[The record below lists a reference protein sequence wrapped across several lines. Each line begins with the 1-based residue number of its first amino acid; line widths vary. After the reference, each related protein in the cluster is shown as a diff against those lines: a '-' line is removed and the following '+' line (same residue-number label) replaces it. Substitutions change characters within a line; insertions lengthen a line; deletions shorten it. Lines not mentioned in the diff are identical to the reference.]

1 MISEIG
7 HFALAL
13 AVMVAL
19 LQAALPLIGAAK
31 GNRALMELA
40 VPTALAQALLVLIA
54 FLALMYAFVT
64 SDFSVEAVAHY
75 SHTTKP
81 LLYKISGVW
90 GNHEGSMLLWALILA
105 LFGGSVA
112 FFGKNLPLVLKARA
126 LGVQGLLGVSF
137 LLFILFT
144 SNPFQRLFPAWPN
157 GNDLNPLLQDPGL
170 AFHPPL
176 LYGGYVGFSVAFS
189 FAIAALIGGKVDAAW
204 ARWVRPWTLAA
215 WVMLTLGIALGSYW
229 AYYELGWGGWW
240 FWDPVENA
248 SLMPWLV
255 GTALLH
261 SSIVVEKRNALRAW
275 TVLLAILTFSL
286 SLLGTFLVRSGVLTS
301 VHAFAVDPARGI
313 FILAIL
319 ILVIGGSLA
328 LFAWRA
334 PSLKGGGL
342 FAPVS
347 REGALLINN
356 VLLTAAA
363 GMVLVG
369 TLYPL
374 VLESLNAGKISVG
387 APYFNMTFGVP
398 MIPLLLLVPFGPIL
412 AWKRGDA
419 LGAVQ
424 RLYVAAGLAVL
435 VLLVTLALTFDGP
448 WLAALGI
455 GLASWLMVGAIW
467 EWAERVRLFRVPL
480 AQSWRRIRGLSA
492 SAYGATFGHFGV
504 GLTVLGIVGMTAWRT
519 EIITVLEL
527 GESRELAGFTV
538 TLKSVED
545 LAGYNYDGESGIFEV
560 SKGRMTQNLQSEH
573 RIYRVTGQ
581 PTTEVGLRTTPL
593 GDLYVVLGDPQ
604 ENSERPAWV
613 ARMYYNP
620 LVSWIWLGA
629 LVMAFGGGLSLFDRR
644 FRVGAPQKARAKT
657 VPEAQ
662 GVSA

>member
-31 GNRALMELA
+31 GNRTLMDLA

-112 FFGKNLPLVLKARA
+112 IFGKNLPLVLKARA
-126 LGVQGLLGVSF
+126 LGVQGLLGGSF

-275 TVLLAILTFSL
+275 TILLAILTFSL

-301 VHAFAVDPARGI
+301 VHAFAVDPARGV

-424 RLYVAAGLAVL
+424 RLYVAAGMAVL
-435 VLLVTLALTFDGP
+435 VLLATLALTSDGP
-448 WLAALGI
+448 WLAAVGI
-455 GLASWLMVGAIW
+455 GIAAWLMIGAIW
-467 EWAERVRLFRVPL
+467 EWAERVRLFRIPF

-504 GLTVLGIVGMTAWRT
+504 GLTVLGIVGMTAWRA

-545 LAGYNYDGESGIFEV
+545 LVGYNYDGQSGIFEV
-560 SKGRMTQNLQSEH
+560 SKGRMTQTLQSEH

-604 ENSERPAWV
+604 ENSQRPAWV

>member
-126 LGVQGLLGVSF
+126 LGIQGLLGVSF

-644 FRVGAPQKARAKT
+644 FRVGAPQKARAKA

>member
-13 AVMVAL
+13 AVMVAM
-19 LQAALPLIGAAK
+19 LQGVLPMFGAAR
-31 GNRALMELA
+31 GNTALMELA
-40 VPTALAQALLVLIA
+40 VPTALAQALLVLVA
-54 FLALMYAFVT
+54 FFALMYAFVT
-64 SDFSVEAVAHY
+64 SDFSVEAVARY

-105 LFGGSVA
+105 VFGASVA
-112 FFGKNLPLVLKARA
+112 VFGRKLPLVLKARA
-126 LGVQGLLGVSF
+126 LAIQGLLGVSF
-137 LLFILFT
+137 LLFILLT
-144 SNPFQRLFPAWPN
+144 SNPFERLFPAWPN

-215 WVMLTLGIALGSYW
+215 WILLTLGIALGSYW

-261 SSIVVEKRNALRAW
+261 SSIVVEKRNALKAW

-313 FILAIL
+313 FILGIL

-334 PSLKGGGL
+334 PALKGGGL

-347 REGALLINN
+347 REGALLVNN

-374 VLESLNAGKISVG
+374 VLEALDAGKISVG

-419 LGAVQ
+419 LGAMQ
-424 RLYVAAGLAVL
+424 RLYAAAGLSVL
-435 VLLVTLALTFDGP
+435 ALLITLALTSDGP
-448 WLAALGI
+448 WLASLGI
-455 GLASWLMVGAIW
+455 GFAVWLMIGSLW
-467 EWAERVRLFRVPL
+467 EWIERVKLFRIPFS
-480 AQSWRRIRGLSA
+480 QSWNRIRGLST
-492 SAYGATFGHFGV
+492 SAYGATLGHFGL
-504 GLTVLGIVGMTAWRT
+504 GLTVLGIVGMTAWRS
-519 EIITVLEL
+519 EIITVMEP
-527 GESRELAGFTV
+527 GEARTIAGFTV

-545 LAGYNYDGESGIFEV
+545 FDGYNYDGERGIFEV
-560 SKGRMTQNLQSEH
+560 TKGDLTRTLSSEH

-581 PTTEVGLRTTPL
+581 PTTEVGMRTTPL
-593 GDLYVVLGDPQ
+593 GDLYIVLGDPQ
-604 ENSERPAWV
+604 EGSDHPAWV
-613 ARMYYNP
+613 VRMYNNP

-629 LVMAFGGGLSLFDRR
+629 LVMSFGAGLSLFDRR
-644 FRVGAPQKARAKT
+644 FRVGAPRKAKVNVGA
-657 VPEAQ
+657 
-662 GVSA
+662 GVREGAT

>member
-275 TVLLAILTFSL
+275 TILLAILTFSL

>member
-1 MISEIG
+1 MVAEIG

-13 AVMVAL
+13 AVIVAL
-19 LQAALPLIGAAK
+19 LQAVLPLMGAAK
-31 GNRALMELA
+31 GNRTLMDVA
-40 VPTALAQALLVLIA
+40 VPAALAQAVLVTMA
-54 FLALMYAFVT
+54 FLALMYAFIT
-64 SDFSVEAVAHY
+64 SDFSVEAVARY

-90 GNHEGSMLLWALILA
+90 GNHEGSMLLWTLILA

-112 FFGKNLPLVLKARA
+112 LFGRNLPLVLKARA
-126 LGVQGLLGVSF
+126 LAVQGLLGLSF

-189 FAIAALIGGKVDAAW
+189 FAIAALMGGKVDAAW

-215 WVMLTLGIALGSYW
+215 WAMLTLGIALGSYW

-261 SSIVVEKRNALRAW
+261 SSIVVEKRNALKSW
-275 TVLLAILTFSL
+275 TILLAILTFSL

-319 ILVIGGSLA
+319 VLAIGGSLA

-334 PSLKGGGL
+334 PTLKGGGL

-347 REGALLINN
+347 REGALLVNN
-356 VLLTAAA
+356 VLLTAAC

-374 VLESLNAGKISVG
+374 VLESLDAGKISVG

-424 RLYVAAGLAVL
+424 RLFAAAGLAL
-435 VLLVTLALTFDGP
+435 CVLLIVLAMNREGP
-448 WLAALGI
+448 WLAAVGI
-455 GLASWLMVGAIW
+455 GIAAWLMIGSLW
-467 EWAERVRLFRVPL
+467 EWTERVKLFRIPFG
-480 AQSWRRIRGLSA
+480 QSWNRIKGLST
-492 SAYGATFGHFGV
+492 SAYGATLGHFGL
-504 GLTVLGIVGMTAWRT
+504 GLTVLGIVGVTAWRT
-519 EIITVLEL
+519 EIITVMEP
-527 GESRELAGFTV
+527 GEARVLAGFTV

-545 LAGYNYDGESGIFEV
+545 LNGYNYDGERGIFEV
-560 SKGRMTQNLQSEH
+560 TKGNVKQTLTSEH
-573 RIYRVTGQ
+573 RVYRVTRQ
-581 PTTEVGLRTTPL
+581 PTTEVGMRTTPF
-593 GDLYVVLGDPQ
+593 GDLYVVLGDKQ
-604 ENSERPAWV
+604 EGASHPAWV

-629 LVMAFGGGLSLFDRR
+629 LVMAFGGCLSLFDRR
-644 FRVGAPQKARAKT
+644 FRVGAPQKAQARLAAK
-657 VPEAQ
+657 AR
-662 GVSA
+662 SAAT

>member
-31 GNRALMELA
+31 GNKALMELA
-40 VPTALAQALLVLIA
+40 VPTTLAQALLVLTA

-64 SDFSVEAVAHY
+64 SDFSVEAVARY

-112 FFGKNLPLVLKARA
+112 VFGKNLPLVLKARA

-144 SNPFQRLFPAWPN
+144 SNPFQRVFPAWPN

-275 TVLLAILTFSL
+275 TILLAILTFSL

-319 ILVIGGSLA
+319 ILAIGGSLA

-374 VLESLNAGKISVG
+374 VLETLDAGKISVG

-398 MIPLLLLVPFGPIL
+398 MIPLLLLVPFGPVL

-424 RLYVAAGLAVL
+424 RLYVAASLAVL
-435 VLLVTLALTFDGP
+435 VLLVTLALTSDGP
-448 WLAALGI
+448 WLAAVGI
-455 GLASWLMVGAIW
+455 GLASWLMIGAIW
-467 EWAERVRLFRVPL
+467 EWAERVRLFRIPF
-480 AQSWRRIRGLSA
+480 AQSWSRIRGLSA

-538 TLKSVED
+538 TLQSVED
-545 LAGYNYDGESGIFEV
+545 LVGYNYDGESGIFEV
-560 SKGRMTQNLQSEH
+560 SKGGMTQTLQSEH

-581 PTTEVGLRTTPL
+581 PTTEVGLRTTPF

>member
-31 GNRALMELA
+31 GNRTLMDLA

-112 FFGKNLPLVLKARA
+112 IFGKNLPLVLKARA

-275 TVLLAILTFSL
+275 TILLAILTFSL

-301 VHAFAVDPARGI
+301 VHAFAVDPARGV

-424 RLYVAAGLAVL
+424 RLYVAAGMAVL
-435 VLLVTLALTFDGP
+435 VLLATLALTSDGP
-448 WLAALGI
+448 WLAAVGI
-455 GLASWLMVGAIW
+455 GIAAWLMIGAIW
-467 EWAERVRLFRVPL
+467 EWAERVRLFRIPF

-504 GLTVLGIVGMTAWRT
+504 GLTVLGIVGMTAWRA

-545 LAGYNYDGESGIFEV
+545 LVGYNYDGQSGIFEV
-560 SKGRMTQNLQSEH
+560 SKGRMTQTLQSEH

-604 ENSERPAWV
+604 ENSQRPAWV

>member
-13 AVMVAL
+13 AVIVAL

-31 GNRALMELA
+31 GNRTLMVLA

-112 FFGKNLPLVLKARA
+112 IFGKNLPLVLKARA

-334 PSLKGGGL
+334 PGLKGGGL

-448 WLAALGI
+448 WLAAVGI
-455 GLASWLMVGAIW
+455 GLASWLMIGAVW
-467 EWAERVRLFRVPL
+467 EWAERVRLFRIPF
-480 AQSWRRIRGLSA
+480 AQSWSRIRGLSA

-644 FRVGAPQKARAKT
+644 FRVGAPQKARAKA
-657 VPEAQ
+657 VAGAQ

>member
-334 PSLKGGGL
+334 PGLKGGGL

-560 SKGRMTQNLQSEH
+560 SKGGMTQTLQSEH

-662 GVSA
+662 GASA